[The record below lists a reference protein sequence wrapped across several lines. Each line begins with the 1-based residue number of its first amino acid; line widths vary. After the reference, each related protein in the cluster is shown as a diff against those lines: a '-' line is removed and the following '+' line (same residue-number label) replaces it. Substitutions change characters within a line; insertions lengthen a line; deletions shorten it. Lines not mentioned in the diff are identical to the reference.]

1 MRAYD
6 AGVLASRSKA
16 KKLLLTHF
24 WPEEDKKMY
33 LEEAKQNF
41 VNTEVAEEGKQM
53 ILRRT
58 CEYGK

>member
-1 MRAYD
+1 
-6 AGVLASRSKA
+6 
-16 KKLLLTHF
+16 
-24 WPEEDKKMY
+24 MY

-58 CEYGK
+58 CEYGKWKNNRSTYPF